1 MHQDYTTL
9 GQRILQTARL
19 ATAVHLNHVA
29 ESSVSTSRGQRVM
42 IGGAGPQVVAKA
54 VHIGPDAVTD
64 PSTDGRLLAGGG
76 RDGGVGAD
84 IPCDAPSRPVKVG
97 PSSGNDSLSS
107 RSSIF
112 SAEGAD

>member
-1 MHQDYTTL
+1 MHQDYINL

-19 ATAVHLNHVA
+19 ATAIHLNQVA
-29 ESSVSTSRGQRVM
+29 ESSVSTSRGQRVV

-54 VHIGPDAVTD
+54 VHIGSSAATD
-64 PSTDGRLLAGGG
+64 FSTDGRLLAGGG

-84 IPCDAPSRPVKVG
+84 IPCDAPSRPLKG
-97 PSSGNDSLSS
+97 APSSPP
-107 RSSIF
+107 SIC